1 MKINYQIEM
10 EKEISR
16 IKAANLRPRL
26 LLHSCCAP
34 CSSHVLELLDDVFE
48 ITVFY
53 YNPNI
58 APYEEFERRVEEQIR
73 LIDQMPLKHHIS
85 VIRGDF
91 DDKAF
96 YDMCKGHEMDP
107 EGGERCT
114 RCFRMRLGK
123 TAQMAA
129 KGGFDYF
136 TTTLSISPLK
146 DARRLNAIGGEF
158 AGLFGVP
165 YLFSDFK
172 KKNGYKR
179 SCELSAQYELYRQDY
194 CGCIFSKQERE
205 RQKLNIPG
213 NAVLPAVSQ
222 SGKNEGRIAGAGD
235 RDRHPEK
242 EAECL
247 NPEGILCR
255 VNTRQ
260 FAREMEIHECI
271 DSTNT
276 RAKLLAEQ
284 GAGHG
289 FLVGAASQ
297 TGGRGRMGRQ
307 FFSPKDSGI
316 YISFVLRPELPADR
330 AVMITPM
337 AAVAVAR
344 AIEALAGVDVR
355 IKWVNDLYINGRK
368 VCGILSEASMDFE
381 SGRLEYAVL
390 GIGVNVGRI
399 DFPQEIQNIATSI
412 FNETGVSVSVNEL
425 TAGIA
430 NQLELLYDGLETAS
444 FMDEYRSRSNVI
456 GCQVTVLRGS
466 EHFEAEVL
474 DIDDQARLVVRT
486 EKGIEY
492 VGSGEISIRVKGVHY

>member
-10 EKEISR
+10 EKEISK
-16 IKAANLRPRL
+16 IKAENIRPRL

-34 CSSHVLELLDDVFE
+34 CSSHVLELLDEVFE

-73 LIDQMPLKHHIS
+73 LINQMPLKNDIP
-85 VIRGDF
+85 VICGDY

-123 TAQMAA
+123 TAQKAA
-129 KGGFDYF
+129 EGGFDYF

-146 DARRLNAIGGEF
+146 DAQRLNAIGGEF
-158 AGLFGVP
+158 ARLFDVP

-194 CGCIFSKQERE
+194 CGCVFSKQERE
-205 RQKLNIPG
+205 RQKQDIPG
-213 NAVLPAVSQ
+213 NAVRQAVGQ
-222 SGKNEGRIAGAGD
+222 LRKKEDDIEAAANGD
-235 RDRHPEK
+235 YVLRK
-242 EAECL
+242 EADFL
-247 NPEGILCR
+247 NAAGIFCR
-255 VNTRQ
+255 LNTKEI
-260 FAREMEIHECI
+260 AREMEIHECI

-316 YISFVLRPELPADR
+316 YISFVLRPELPVVR

-344 AIEALAGVDVR
+344 AIEALADVDVK

-381 SGRLEYAVL
+381 RGRLEYAVL
-390 GIGVNVGRI
+390 GIGVNVGEI
-399 DFPQEIQNIATSI
+399 DFPPELQDIATSI
-412 FNETGVSVSVNEL
+412 FNETGISVSGNQLIAE
-425 TAGIA
+425 IA
-430 NQLELLYDGLETAS
+430 NQLELLYEGLETAS

-466 EHFEAEVL
+466 ERFEAEVL
-474 DIDDQARLVVRT
+474 DIDDQGRLVVQT
-486 EKGIEY
+486 DQGIEY